1 MKHEYTISATQGHKI
16 YQKHLVTN
24 EQEELLFQVIGVYSL
39 WSTEIG
45 IRGHWREPRDATF
58 MATVILYSHEGWEEV
73 EMQCLVHLEKLIH
86 ISNNSIDLIYLVL

>member
-45 IRGHWREPRDATF
+45 IRGHWREPRDATECHF
-58 MATVILYSHEGWEEV
+58 HGYCYIIFPRRMGGSRDAMSRSSW
-73 EMQCLVHLEKLIH
+73 K
-86 ISNNSIDLIYLVL
+86 IDTYFK